1 MCDSDAGLVGCG
13 PAEPPSIF
21 PSRPCSSIRKR
32 SAGLQ
37 RKSHTRE
44 LPRSIAWLR
53 SRRAITR
60 IIVAIAPIVCQIAV
74 STVFFPSAGAHAATR
89 SESIDLDRFAEF
101 IDEASGR
108 FAVRHAGSV
117 L

>member
-13 PAEPPSIF
+13 PAEPPSLF

-53 SRRAITR
+53 SRPAIAR
-60 IIVAIAPIVCQIAV
+60 IIVAIAPIVCHIAV
-74 STVFFPSAGAHAATR
+74 SRILKRPRAHKLRGVLSPPIGSAD
-89 SESIDLDRFAEF
+89 S
-101 IDEASGR
+101 
-108 FAVRHAGSV
+108 
-117 L
+117 